1 MFNDDL
7 FGGKIAPENQ
17 GGKLSETWEYPP
29 FSVLNAREGWW
40 QERKRLWLALG
51 IKSELGRGRGQHGE
65 STLTG
70 LTWGDSP
77 QITQKGLNYY
87 REAKRGQ

>member
-7 FGGKIAPENQ
+7 FGQPVAAENQ
-17 GGKLSETWEYPP
+17 GGKLSESWEYPP

-51 IKSELGRGRGQHGE
+51 IKSELGRGGGQHGG
-65 STLTG
+65 STLYG
-70 LTWGDSP
+70 GG
-77 QITQKGLNYY
+77 I
-87 REAKRGQ
+87 